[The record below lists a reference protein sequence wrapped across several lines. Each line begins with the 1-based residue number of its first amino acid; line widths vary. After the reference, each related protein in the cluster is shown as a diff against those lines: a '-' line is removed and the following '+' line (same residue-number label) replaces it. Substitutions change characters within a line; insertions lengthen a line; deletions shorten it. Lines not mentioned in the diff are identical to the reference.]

1 MQTKPPHPSSFIL
14 HPLLSHLW
22 LHEPDA
28 DTLARAVV
36 ELGLPL
42 ADPSTTLR
50 ASPADLASAYADV
63 FLLNVYP
70 YGTAF
75 TDASGELNGP
85 EAQQVAALYE
95 ARGYRPPELQS
106 VGAPDHLGLCL
117 GFLATGQDGLLPHI
131 AGWAPVCCFAV
142 EREPSAPPFYHALAL
157 TTRQHLFAML
167 SEAKPPG
174 AEAFRFVQG
183 DSHNLPS
190 EIFNLQSEDEVRLRD
205 IVRFFLT
212 PAQCGVFLSRARLGQ
227 MAKEMGGRL
236 PFGSRFEVAERLF
249 AYAGGGVELFGRLL
263 NGLEA
268 EVEAW
273 ATAYR
278 SWAERYPAWRPGAEV
293 WLARTRSAAGRL
305 AEMRRMAAAAP

>member
-1 MQTKPPHPSSFIL
+1 MAAHSHTPTLPYA
-14 HPLLSHLW
+14 LLSQLW

-28 DTLARAVV
+28 HTLAGAEV
-36 ELGLPL
+36 ELGLPR
-42 ADPSTTLR
+42 AGPATALR
-50 ASPADLASAYADV
+50 ASPADLASAYTDV

-85 EAQQVAALYE
+85 EAQRVAALYE

-117 GFLATGQDGLLPHI
+117 GFLATGQDSILPYV

-142 EREPSAPPFYHALAL
+142 EREPSAHPFYRALAL
-157 TTRQHLFAML
+157 ITRQHLFARL
-167 SEAKPPG
+167 GEAKPSG
-174 AEAFRFVQG
+174 VETLRFAQG
-183 DSHNLPS
+183 DRHDLQSEIYALPS
-190 EIFNLQSEDEVRLRD
+190 EDEIHLRD
-205 IVRFFLT
+205 IVRYFLT

-236 PFGSRFEVAERLF
+236 PFGSRVEVAERLF
-249 AYAGGGVELFGRLL
+249 AYAGGGVELLGQLL
-263 NGLEA
+263 SVLEA
-268 EVEAW
+268 EVEVW

-278 SWAERYPAWRPGAEV
+278 SWAEKYPAWRPGADV
-293 WLARTRSAAGRL
+293 WLARTKSAAGRL
-305 AEMRRMAAAAP
+305 TEMRRMAAAP